1 MPTEE
6 FWEWRGNKVHLDR
19 YLNPNAPAKIILHH
33 GVGANGRQLNLIV
46 GKPMVDVVTEVR
58 RRARDGHRDI
68 RHDTHRD
75 HVVGGFSTWAAPCL
89 SGYAWHTKVW
99 IGSEAMSLTDSASLL
114 ARVTRLVSQL
124 TPDSPR
130 ASPAR
135 DTSLSPPPGYPRRNF
150 PTTRN
155 KQISPRGPSH

>member
-33 GVGANGRQLNLIV
+33 GVGTNGRQLNLIV

-58 RRARDGHRDI
+58 RRAAMAIGI
-68 RHDTHRD
+68 
-75 HVVGGFSTWAAPCL
+75 
-89 SGYAWHTKVW
+89 SGTIHTAIMSLADTKVW

-135 DTSLSPPPGYPRRNF
+135 DTSPRLPPGYSGRNF

>member
-33 GVGANGRQLNLIV
+33 GVGTNGRQLNLIV

-75 HVVGGFSTWAAPCL
+75 HVVGGYKSLDRLGGHVVDRFGIATRTGDAP
-89 SGYAWHTKVW
+89 
-99 IGSEAMSLTDSASLL
+99 
-114 ARVTRLVSQL
+114 
-124 TPDSPR
+124 
-130 ASPAR
+130 
-135 DTSLSPPPGYPRRNF
+135 SLSESLCVRHKLMAKEPLYATQTQGR
-150 PTTRN
+150 
-155 KQISPRGPSH
+155 SDD